1 MNRNSTK
8 AAFIACLFL
17 QLAQAQDKHPDELW
31 YDKPAKVFEE
41 AIPIGNGRM
50 GGMVYGGIQRDRIS
64 LNEATLWGGY
74 PVDPNMN
81 PKAKEYLPLVRKALE
96 EHNYNK
102 ADSLLRFIQGKFSSS
117 YAPLGNL
124 SLEMNIAG
132 PIYNYQR
139 KLDMSTGIAHVSFE
153 ADATSYSR
161 EYFISHPHQLMFIR
175 LKASGKNKLNI
186 STSFNSLL
194 ANRTESELNAFA
206 PFKNSLQMKG
216 IAPSLAEPN
225 YRGNMPNAVQYD
237 SSRSMRFISEAVV
250 YHTDGKVSTDDDHH
264 QLKVDNATEII
275 LAVSMATSFNGYD
288 KNPATAGKDEVKSS
302 QEPILKLRSAKF
314 DLLKAAHIKDFSSYY
329 KRVTLSL
336 PSKPMDAM
344 PIDQRLKRF
353 AKGESDNG
361 LIVKYFQF
369 ARYLMIASSRTPE
382 VPINLQGI
390 WNEQVRPP
398 WSSNYTININTEMN
412 YWPVE
417 TTNLS
422 EFHHPML
429 SFLKGLQKTGE
440 VSAASFYGMKGW
452 VAHHNTDIWAISNP
466 VGEFGKG
473 DPVWANWA
481 MGGVWMSTHL
491 WEHFSFTGD
500 TNFLKK
506 DAYPIMKG
514 AAEFILDFLV
524 RDKNGKLITSPST
537 SPENN
542 YVNDKGYI
550 GSVLYGATADLAM
563 IRELFSQLIDAQKI
577 LRNDV
582 AFISKVEKALAE
594 LHPYQIGKKG
604 NLQEWYYDWDDQDPR
619 HRHVSHLFAAYPGN
633 SITINKTPELANAV
647 KRSLELRTNNG
658 TGWSIAWKIGLWARL
673 RNADRAFDAIK
684 TILAYYPADKNEIKM
699 AGGGTYPNLFDAH
712 PPFQIDGNFGATA
725 GIAEMLLQS
734 HDGEI
739 RLLPALPAEWTS
751 GSVKGL
757 KARSGIE
764 VDLQWENGL
773 LKSAV
778 IKNPQSISIPVRFQE
793 KTWMINQQKM
803 LTIKP

>member
-1 MNRNSTK
+1 M
-8 AAFIACLFL
+8 LFASL
-17 QLAQAQDKHPDELW
+17 FFQQLLAQDKQPDVIW

-50 GGMVYGGIQRDRIS
+50 GGMVYGGIQQDRVS

-81 PKAKEYLPLVRKALE
+81 PQAKEYLPLVRKALLE
-96 EHNYNK
+96 ENYKK

-124 SLEMNIAG
+124 LLDMNISG
-132 PIYNYQR
+132 PVYNYQR
-139 KLDMSTGIAHVSFE
+139 RLDMSTGIVSVSFE
-153 ADATSYSR
+153 ADATSYTR
-161 EYFISHPHQLMFIR
+161 EYFISHPQQLMFIR
-175 LKASGKNKLNI
+175 FRAKGKNKLEL

-194 ANRTESELNAFA
+194 PNRVASELGQFM
-206 PFKNSLQMKG
+206 PFNNSLQMKG
-216 IAPSLAEPN
+216 MAPSLAEPN
-225 YRGNMPNAVQYD
+225 YRGNMPHAVQYD
-237 SSRSMRFISEAVV
+237 SSKSMRFMTEAVV
-250 YHTDGKVSTDDDHH
+250 YKTDGKVNTDANH
-264 QLKVDNATEII
+264 QRLMVSNATEII

-288 KNPATAGKDEVKSS
+288 KNPASAGKDEVKACLS
-302 QEPILKLRSAKF
+302 PIEKLKASPY
-314 DLLKAAHIKDFSSYY
+314 DVLKAAHVKDFSSFY
-329 KRVTLSL
+329 KRVSLSL
-336 PSKPMDAM
+336 PSTPLDAM
-344 PIDQRLKRF
+344 PTDQRLKRF
-353 AKGESDNG
+353 ASGETDNG
-361 LIVKYFQF
+361 LITQYFQF

-429 SFLKGLQKTGE
+429 SYLKNLQKTGE
-440 VSAASFYGMKGW
+440 VSAQSFYGMKGW
-452 VAHHNTDIWAISNP
+452 VAHHNSDIWAISNP
-466 VGEFGKG
+466 VGDFGNG

-500 TNFLKK
+500 TAFLKK
-506 DAYPIMKG
+506 DAYPVMKG

-524 RDKNGKLITSPST
+524 KDKNGKWITSPAT

-542 YVNDKGYI
+542 YINDKGFR
-550 GSVLYGATADLAM
+550 GSVLYGGTADLAM
-563 IRELFSQLIDAQKI
+563 IKELFQQILDADKI
-577 LRNDV
+577 LQQD
-582 AFISKVEKALAE
+582 ASFASKVSNVLSE
-594 LHPYQIGKKG
+594 LHPYQVGKKG
-604 NLQEWYYDWDDQDPR
+604 NLQEWYFDWEDQDPR

-633 SITINKTPELANAV
+633 SITLNKTPALANAV

-673 RNADRAFDAIK
+673 RNPGMAYDAIK

-712 PPFQIDGNFGATA
+712 PPFQIDGNFGAAA

-739 RLLPALPAEWTS
+739 RLLPAIPAEWAT

-757 KARSGIE
+757 KARGGIE
-764 VDLQWENGL
+764 VDISWENGK
-773 LKSAV
+773 LKNAV
-778 IKNPQSISIPVRFQE
+778 IHNPKAVNVPVRCMDKSWDTE
-793 KTWMINQQKM
+793 KRKMI
-803 LTIKP
+803 LIKP

>member
-1 MNRNSTK
+1 MNTFSPK
-8 AAFIACLFL
+8 AVLIACLF
-17 QLAQAQDKHPDELW
+17 AQQIAAQDKQPDILW

-41 AIPIGNGRM
+41 ALPIGNGRM
-50 GGMVYGGIQRDRIS
+50 GGMVYGGVQQDRIS

-96 EHNYNK
+96 QENYKK

-124 SLEMNIAG
+124 WLNMNVTG
-132 PIYNYQR
+132 PVYNYQR
-139 KLDMSTGIAHVSFE
+139 KLDMSTGIAAVTFN
-153 ADATSYSR
+153 ADATHYSK

-175 LKASGKNKLNI
+175 LKAAGKNKLNL
-186 STSFNSLL
+186 TVSFNSLL
-194 ANRTESELNAFA
+194 PYKTEAELAEFI
-206 PFKNSLQMKG
+206 PFNNTLQMKG
-216 IAPSLAEPN
+216 MAPSLAEPS
-225 YRGNMPNAVQYD
+225 YRGNMPNAVQFD
-237 SSRSMRFISEAVV
+237 STKSMRFMTEAVV
-250 YHTDGKVSTDDDHH
+250 YKTDGKLNADPDKH
-264 QLKVDNATEII
+264 QLNVTNATEII
-275 LAVSMATSFNGYD
+275 LAVSIATSFNGFD
-288 KNPATAGKDEVKSS
+288 KHPVAEGKDVVKACQAPIEKLKSINFDLVKS
-302 QEPILKLRSAKF
+302 
-314 DLLKAAHIKDFSSYY
+314 AHTKDFSTYY
-329 KRVTLSL
+329 KRVSLSL
-336 PSKPMDAM
+336 PSTPLDAM
-344 PIDQRLKRF
+344 TTEQRLKRF
-353 AKGESDNG
+353 AQGESDNG
-361 LIVKYFQF
+361 LIIKYFQY
-369 ARYLMIASSRTPE
+369 ARYLMIASSRTME

-422 EFHHPML
+422 EFHLPML
-429 SFLKGLQKTGE
+429 SFVKNLQKTGE

-452 VAHHNTDIWAISNP
+452 VAHHNSDIWAISNP

-500 TNFLKK
+500 TAFLKK
-506 DAYPIMKG
+506 DAYPVMKG

-524 RDKNGKLITSPST
+524 KDKNGKLITSPAT

-542 YVNDKGYI
+542 YINDKGYR
-550 GSVLYGATADLAM
+550 GSVLYGGTADLAM
-563 IRELFSQLIDAQKI
+563 IRELFSQIIAAQKI
-577 LRNDV
+577 LKSDPSFV
-582 AFISKVEKALAE
+582 TKVEESLSQ

-604 NLQEWYYDWDDQDPR
+604 NLQEWYYDWEDQDPR
-619 HRHVSHLFAAYPGN
+619 HRHVSHLFAAYPGS
-633 SITINKTPELANAV
+633 SITMNKTPELANAV

-673 RNADRAFDAIK
+673 RNADMAYDAIK

-712 PPFQIDGNFGATA
+712 PPFQIDGNFGAAA

-739 RLLPALPAEWTS
+739 RLLPALPFSWAN

-757 KARSGIE
+757 KARGGLE
-764 VDLQWENGL
+764 VDLRWENGK
-773 LKSAV
+773 LKEVVIHNPKAV
-778 IKNPQSISIPVRFQE
+778 VVPVKYMDQS
-793 KTWMINQQKM
+793 WMTDKRKLIT
-803 LTIKP
+803 LKP

>member
-1 MNRNSTK
+1 MKKISLQSLL
-8 AAFIACLFL
+8 IASLLFH
-17 QLAQAQDKHPDELW
+17 QLMAQDKNPDVIW

-50 GGMVYGGIQRDRIS
+50 GGMVYGGIQQDRIS

-96 EHNYNK
+96 QENYKK

-124 SLEMNIAG
+124 LLDMNIVG
-132 PIYNYQR
+132 PVYNYQR
-139 KLDMSTGIAHVSFE
+139 RLDMSTGIVSVSFE
-153 ADATSYSR
+153 ADATSYTR
-161 EYFISHPHQLMFIR
+161 EYFISHPQQLMFIR
-175 LKASGKNKLNI
+175 LSVNGKNKLDL

-194 ANRTESELNAFA
+194 SHSTESELGKFM
-206 PFKNSLQMKG
+206 PFNNSLQMKG
-216 IAPSLAEPN
+216 MAPSLAEPN

-237 SSRSMRFISEAVV
+237 ANKSMRFMSEAVV
-250 YHTDGKVSTDDDHH
+250 FKTDGKVNTDADH
-264 QLKVDNATEII
+264 QRLTVSNATEII

-288 KNPATAGKDEVKSS
+288 KNPATDGKDEVKACLA
-302 QEPILKLRSAKF
+302 PIEQLKPSNFDVMRSA
-314 DLLKAAHIKDFSSYY
+314 HTKDFSSFY
-329 KRVTLSL
+329 KRVSLTL
-336 PSKPMDAM
+336 PSTPLDAM
-344 PIDQRLKRF
+344 PTNQRLKRF
-353 AKGESDNG
+353 ARGETDNG
-361 LIVKYFQF
+361 LITQYFQF

-422 EFHHPML
+422 ELHHPML
-429 SFLKGLQKTGE
+429 SFLKNLQKTGE
-440 VSAASFYGMKGW
+440 ISAQSFYGMKGW
-452 VAHHNTDIWAISNP
+452 VAHHNSDIWAISNP

-500 TNFLKK
+500 TAFLKK
-506 DAYPIMKG
+506 DAYPVMKG

-524 RDKNGKLITSPST
+524 KDKNGKWITSPAT

-542 YVNDKGYI
+542 YISDKGYR
-550 GSVLYGATADLAM
+550 GSVLYGGTADLAM
-563 IRELFSQLIDAQKI
+563 IRELFQQILDAEKI
-577 LRNDV
+577 LKQDA
-582 AFISKVEKALAE
+582 AFASKVANVLSE
-594 LHPYQIGKKG
+594 LHPYQIGRKG
-604 NLQEWYYDWDDQDPR
+604 NLQEWYYDWEDQDPR

-673 RNADRAFDAIK
+673 RNAPMAYDAIK
-684 TILAYYPADKNEIKM
+684 TILAYYPADKNEVKM

-712 PPFQIDGNFGATA
+712 PPFQIDGNFGAAA

-739 RLLPALPAEWTS
+739 RLLPALPVEWPT

-757 KARSGIE
+757 KARGGIE
-764 VDLQWENGL
+764 VDISWENGT
-773 LKSAV
+773 LKNAV
-778 IKNPQSISIPVRFQE
+778 IRNPKAVNIPVKYIDKSWNTDKRKF
-793 KTWMINQQKM
+793 II
-803 LTIKP
+803 IKP

>member
-1 MNRNSTK
+1 MNRISTK

-50 GGMVYGGIQRDRIS
+50 GGMVYGGIQKDKIS
-64 LNEATLWGGY
+64 LNEVTLWGGY

-96 EHNYNK
+96 QDDYKK

-124 SLEMNIAG
+124 WLEMNITG
-132 PIYNYQR
+132 TVYNYQR
-139 KLDMSTGIAHVSFE
+139 KLDMSTGIASVSFE
-153 ADATSYSR
+153 TDATSYSR
-161 EYFISHPHQLMFIR
+161 EYFISHPQQLMFIR
-175 LKASGKNKLNI
+175 LKATGKNKLDLN
-186 STSFNSLL
+186 TSFNSLL
-194 ANRTESELNAFA
+194 QYRTESELGEFMPFNNA
-206 PFKNSLQMKG
+206 LQMKG
-216 IAPSLAEPN
+216 FAPSLAEPN

-237 SSRSMRFISEAVV
+237 STRSMRFMAEALV
-250 YHTDGKVSTDDDHH
+250 YKTDGKITTDTEHKKL
-264 QLKVDNATEII
+264 QVTGATEII
-275 LAVSMATSFNGYD
+275 LAVSLSTSFNGYD
-288 KNPATAGKDEVKSS
+288 KDPAKHGKDEVAACL
-302 QEPILKLRSAKF
+302 QPIDRLKPTAF
-314 DLLKAAHIKDFSSYY
+314 EAMKAAHIKDFSAYY
-329 KRVTLSL
+329 KRVSLTL
-336 PSKPMDAM
+336 PSNPKDGMTTE
-344 PIDQRLKRF
+344 QRLRMF
-353 AKGESDNG
+353 AKGENDNG
-361 LIVKYFQF
+361 LLVKYFQF
-369 ARYLMIASSRTPE
+369 GRYLMIASSRTSE
-382 VPINLQGI
+382 APINLQGI

-422 EFHHPML
+422 EFHDPML

-473 DPVWANWA
+473 DPVWANWE

-500 TNFLKK
+500 TNFLKNN
-506 DAYPIMKG
+506 AYPIMKG
-514 AAEFILDFLV
+514 AAEFVLDFMV

-542 YVNDKGYI
+542 YITEKGYS

-563 IRELFSQLIDAQKI
+563 IRELFNQLMDAQKI
-577 LRNDV
+577 LNNDG
-582 AFISKVEKALAE
+582 AFVSKIENALSE
-594 LHPYQIGKKG
+594 LHPYQVGKKG
-604 NLQEWYYDWDDQDPR
+604 NLQEWYYDWEDQDPR

-673 RNADRAFDAIK
+673 RNAERAYDAIK
-684 TILAYYPADKNEIKM
+684 TILAYYPADKNEVKM

-739 RLLPALPAEWTS
+739 RLLPALPAEWNQ

-757 KARSGIE
+757 KARGGIE
-764 VDLQWENGL
+764 VEMQWQNGV
-773 LKSAV
+773 LKNAIV
-778 IKNPQSISIPVRFQE
+778 HNPKMINVPVRYMD
-793 KTWMINQQKM
+793 KTWMTDKRKTLI
-803 LTIKP
+803 IKF